1 MDPLYLCLRRQ
12 LWYTERVRDGAQGSR
27 GGMALHAIVC
37 IKSVP
42 DTTEVR
48 FDPETNTL
56 RRDEVESII
65 NPFDTYAIEEG
76 LRLREAHGGK
86 VTVLSMGPPKAEKEL
101 EQTLAM
107 GCDEAVLLSA
117 REFAGADTWATAYTL
132 AHGIRRLGDYDIILC
147 GKQAMDGDTGQVGPG
162 IANQLNVPQLTYV
175 FQVREI
181 DLDGRTIQVERLLEE
196 GREVVETRLPALLTV
211 VKDINQ
217 PRYPTFRG
225 IRTARRMEIPVWG
238 ADEIKAE
245 PRYLGLDGSPTQV
258 IRVFTPPKREG
269 RVEMI
274 AGDSVD
280 ETADA
285 LADRLLGDKV
295 V

>member
-1 MDPLYLCLRRQ
+1 MQ
-12 LWYTERVRDGAQGSR
+12 
-27 GGMALHAIVC
+27 AIVC

-65 NPFDTYAIEEG
+65 NPFDTYAIEEA
-76 LRLREAHGGK
+76 LRLREAHCGR

-101 EQTLAM
+101 EQALAM

-132 AHGIRRLGDYDIILC
+132 AHGIRKLGDYDLILC

-162 IANQLNVPQLTYV
+162 IANQLGIPQLTYV
-175 FQVREI
+175 FQVCRADFFQGSIE
-181 DLDGRTIQVERLLEE
+181 VVRLLEE
-196 GREVVETRLPALLTV
+196 GREIVTSPTPALLTV

-217 PRYPTFRG
+217 PRYPLLRLFR
-225 IRTARRMEIPVWG
+225 RARRTDIAVWG
-238 ADEIKAE
+238 PEDLPDVKESL
-245 PRYLGLDGSPTQV
+245 LGLDGSPTQV
-258 IRVFTPPKREG
+258 VKIFTPPKRDGKVEIFEG
-269 RVEMI
+269 ETVE
-274 AGDSVD
+274 
-280 ETADA
+280 ETAER
-285 LADRLLGDKV
+285 LADKLIQERV

>member
-1 MDPLYLCLRRQ
+1 M
-12 LWYTERVRDGAQGSR
+12 
-27 GGMALHAIVC
+27 HAIVC

-65 NPFDTYAIEEG
+65 NPFDTYAIEEA
-76 LRLREAHGGK
+76 LRLREAHGGR
-86 VTVLSMGPPKAEKEL
+86 VTVISMGPPKAEKEL
-101 EQTLAM
+101 EEALAM

-132 AHGIRRLGDYDIILC
+132 AQGIRRLENYDLILC

-162 IANQLNVPQLTYV
+162 IANQLGIPQLTYV
-175 FQVREI
+175 FQIRRV
-181 DLDGRTIQVERLLEE
+181 DLGGGAIEVVRLLEE
-196 GREVVETRLPALLTV
+196 GREIVTSPTPALLTV

-217 PRYPTFRG
+217 PRYPTLRLFR
-225 IRTARRMEIPVWG
+225 RARRTDIPVWG
-238 ADEIKAE
+238 PEDLPDVKEDL
-245 PRYLGLDGSPTQV
+245 LGLDGSPTQV
-258 IRVFTPPKREG
+258 VKVFTPPKRDGKIELLEG
-269 RVEMI
+269 ETVKEA
-274 AGDSVD
+274 AGR
-280 ETADA
+280 
-285 LADRLLGDKV
+285 LADKLIEERV

>member
-1 MDPLYLCLRRQ
+1 MLTALGGDQIARMIAVHVRRKN
-12 LWYTERVRDGAQGSR
+12 
-27 GGMALHAIVC
+27 LHAIVC

-48 FDPETNTL
+48 FNPETNTL
-56 RRDEVESII
+56 MRDEVESII
-65 NPFDTYAIEEG
+65 NPFDTYAIEEA
-76 LRLREAHGGK
+76 LRLKEAHGGK
-86 VTVLSMGPPKAEKEL
+86 VTVLTMGPPKAEKEL
-101 EQTLAM
+101 REAVAM
-107 GCDEAVLLSA
+107 GCDEAVFLSA
-117 REFAGADTWATAYTL
+117 REFAGSDTWATAYTL
-132 AHGIRRLGDYDIILC
+132 AQAIRRIGAYDIIFC

-162 IANQLNVPQLTYV
+162 VANQLEIPQLTYV
-175 FQVREI
+175 FKVREI
-181 DLDGRTIQVERLLEE
+181 DLEGRSIQVERLLEE

-225 IRTARRMEIPVWG
+225 IRTARRLEIPVWG
-238 ADEIKAE
+238 AAEIEAAPE
-245 PRYLGLDGSPTQV
+245 YLGLDGSPTQV

-274 AGDSVD
+274 DGDSVD
-280 ETADA
+280 AMADA

-295 V
+295 I

>member
-1 MDPLYLCLRRQ
+1 MLTALGGDQIARMIAVHVRRKN
-12 LWYTERVRDGAQGSR
+12 
-27 GGMALHAIVC
+27 LHAIVC

-48 FDPETNTL
+48 FNPETNTL
-56 RRDEVESII
+56 MRDEVESII
-65 NPFDTYAIEEG
+65 NPFDTYAIEEA
-76 LRLREAHGGK
+76 LRLKEAHGGK
-86 VTVLSMGPPKAEKEL
+86 VTVLTMGPPKAEKEL
-101 EQTLAM
+101 REAVAM
-107 GCDEAVLLSA
+107 GCDEAVFLSA
-117 REFAGADTWATAYTL
+117 REFAGSDTWATAYTL
-132 AHGIRRLGDYDIILC
+132 AQAIRRIGAFDIIFC

-162 IANQLNVPQLTYV
+162 VANQLEIPQLTYV
-175 FQVREI
+175 FKVREI
-181 DLDGRTIQVERLLEE
+181 DLEGRSIQVERLLEE

-225 IRTARRMEIPVWG
+225 IRTARRLEIPVWG
-238 ADEIKAE
+238 AAEIEAAPE
-245 PRYLGLDGSPTQV
+245 YLGLDGSPTQV

-274 AGDSVD
+274 DGDSVD
-280 ETADA
+280 AMADA

-295 V
+295 I

>member
-1 MDPLYLCLRRQ
+1 
-12 LWYTERVRDGAQGSR
+12 
-27 GGMALHAIVC
+27 LHAIVC

-65 NPFDTYAIEEG
+65 NPFDTYAIEEA

-86 VTVLSMGPPKAEKEL
+86 VTVISMGPPKAEKEL
-101 EQTLAM
+101 KQAIAM

-117 REFAGADTWATAYTL
+117 RKFAGADTWATAYTL
-132 AHGIRRLGDYDIILC
+132 AKGIRKVGDYDIILC

-162 IANQLNVPQLTYV
+162 IANQLGIPQLTYV
-175 FQVREI
+175 FQVREA
-181 DLDGRTIQVERLLEE
+181 DFSQGTIEVVRLLEE
-196 GREVVETRLPALLTV
+196 GREIVATHTPVLLTV

-217 PRYPTFRG
+217 PRYPTFRLF
-225 IRTARRMEIPVWG
+225 RKAKRMNIPVWG
-238 ADEIKAE
+238 PEDLPEVDETL
-245 PRYLGLDGSPTQV
+245 LGLDGSPTQV
-258 IRVFTPPKREG
+258 VKIFTPPKRDG
-269 RVEMI
+269 RVELLQGETPEEA
-274 AGDSVD
+274 AGH
-280 ETADA
+280 
-285 LADRLLGDKV
+285 LADKLMEERV